1 MNLKFSCKTIEKQ
14 YDNASAMNAL
24 KIMMH
29 RGEQLSVR
37 FYTSKDNFPCAWIE
51 SKKIAGFK
59 LILNQE
65 GLNWLRTYLQTGETE
80 DFGFNPNDIEAYS
93 EEEDK
98 DIQLAILMQLIAD
111 EPKRLQFIP
120 LFREKGEYISAYAS
134 YMKGKIFFRVKNYRT
149 RRRFDRERTYSIS
162 RLFKGG
168 RGTPFLIFINILN
181 NRHYDKD

>member
-1 MNLKFSCKTIEKQ
+1 MVSNFSEKTVEKK

-24 KIMMH
+24 KVIMN
-29 RGEQLSVR
+29 RGEQLSVK

-80 DFGFNPNDIEAYS
+80 DFGFNPNNIEAYS

-98 DIQLAILMQLIAD
+98 DIQLAILMQLIAN

-134 YMKGKIFFRVKNYRT
+134 YMKGKIFFRVSRT
-149 RRRFDRERTYSIS
+149 TELVDDLTERE
-162 RLFKGG
+162 
-168 RGTPFLIFINILN
+168 LIA
-181 NRHYDKD
+181 